1 MASLK
6 LYEGEARFL
15 FVDENDGQ
23 RSDLLI
29 VFDDYLGN
37 FGSIEAISEDHAEDE
52 AYERIG
58 EMHPER
64 DDLVIRMVRV

>member
-6 LYEGEARFL
+6 LFEGEAVFS
-15 FVDENDGQ
+15 FVDENDGR
-23 RSDLLI
+23 RSECRI
-29 VFDDYLGN
+29 VFDDRLGN
-37 FGSIEAISEDHAEDE
+37 FGSIEAISEDAAEDE

-64 DDLVIRMVRV
+64 DDLAIRMGQV